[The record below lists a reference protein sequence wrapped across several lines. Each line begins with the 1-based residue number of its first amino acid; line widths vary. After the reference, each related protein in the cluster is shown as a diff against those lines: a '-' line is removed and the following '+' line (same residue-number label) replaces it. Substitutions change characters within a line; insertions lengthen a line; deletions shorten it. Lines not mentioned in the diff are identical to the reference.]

1 MQKLKHGPVKSD
13 ALLGRPKGVG
23 VNGGVRQ
30 VQMCA
35 MTGAEVRRGQRGVSL
50 SGKRSQTDGDA
61 FIFDASLPLCV
72 TCALYFPLST
82 LQSPLSTFLFLGPRF
97 VLCEIGQKRL
107 AKNWHVPIAVDIA
120 IPKAMGL
127 YTALFLDPPP
137 TSHDNMTTKRSFT
150 FLASMK

>member
-13 ALLGRPKGVG
+13 GLLGRPKGVG
-23 VNGGVRQ
+23 VIGRVRQ

-35 MTGAEVRRGQRGVSL
+35 MSGGAEVRRGQRGVSL

-72 TCALYFPLST
+72 TCALHFPLST

-127 YTALFLDPPP
+127 YTALFLDPPRLP
-137 TSHDNMTTKRSFT
+137 MTT
-150 FLASMK
+150 